1 MQKEGEE
8 VQDNLKLQ
16 LKDKRGSKETTPLF
30 LVVCTSGLNAPAT
43 ARSALMFASIAATAN
58 CRTILYCV
66 QDGIDIMIKGAVE
79 KEPNIKPGRPT
90 LKQRL
95 QEAIEAGVEFQVCS
109 QTFSNRR
116 LGPDE
121 LIPEATITGAATLID
136 LALDADGILA
146 F

>member
-1 MQKEGEE
+1 MQ
-8 VQDNLKLQ
+8 DSLDFQ
-16 LKDKRGSKETTPLF
+16 LKNKEHSKETQPLF

-79 KEPNIKPGRPT
+79 KEPNKKPGVPT

-116 LGPDE
+116 LQPDE
-121 LIPEATITGAATLID
+121 LIPEAIITGAATLID
-136 LALDADGILA
+136 LALDANGILA